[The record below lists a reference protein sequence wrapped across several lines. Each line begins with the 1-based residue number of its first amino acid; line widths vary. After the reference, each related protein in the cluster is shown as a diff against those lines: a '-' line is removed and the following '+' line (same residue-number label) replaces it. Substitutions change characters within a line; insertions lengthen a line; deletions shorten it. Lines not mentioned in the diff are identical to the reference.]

1 MKKALLLRMKKMNAT
16 PSMMK
21 AAEQDEAKYRGGYL
35 SGDTKGYHY
44 GRYIRSTIQWGILK
58 VSIFLPEYMKA
69 GGKLPVYEVYVDK
82 EKEKFLTYDCFQK
95 KWLTAKLDNLQWPR
109 YVYYSYD
116 YFCSEGTYMQIKR
129 YLDTKQGGYAG
140 LFEYQLKVREEE
152 LKRKHRRETDPW
164 DLELS
169 QTKPL
174 PEDWNQWIRKVG
186 IPHYFIF
193 YNYVKRGA
201 KKGYCSYCEKEVP
214 IKNPRHNKV
223 GKCPKCGHEIT
234 FKAIGRMGSFHT
246 PTVPM
251 YLIQRCDTGFM
262 VREFLGHSSYY
273 RGEYMNPHY
282 STWEVRRALF
292 DKNGKSV
299 SAYNWGVYKQQHAR
313 WIKNNVCY
321 PRSIKYY
328 WEMGKIY
335 GKSLPALFKD
345 ELKVTGLQEYLQK
358 NPVTDPEMYLAFYKA
373 VPLLEKLVKADMSDM
388 VTEYFNN
395 PSDYVTR

>member
-1 MKKALLLRMKKMNAT
+1 
-16 PSMMK
+16 
-21 AAEQDEAKYRGGYL
+21 
-35 SGDTKGYHY
+35 
-44 GRYIRSTIQWGILK
+44 
-58 VSIFLPEYMKA
+58 
-69 GGKLPVYEVYVDK
+69 
-82 EKEKFLTYDCFQK
+82 
-95 KWLTAKLDNLQWPR
+95 
-109 YVYYSYD
+109 
-116 YFCSEGTYMQIKR
+116 
-129 YLDTKQGGYAG
+129 
-140 LFEYQLKVREEE
+140 
-152 LKRKHRRETDPW
+152 
-164 DLELS
+164 
-169 QTKPL
+169 
-174 PEDWNQWIRKVG
+174 
-186 IPHYFIF
+186 
-193 YNYVKRGA
+193 
-201 KKGYCSYCEKEVP
+201 
-214 IKNPRHNKV
+214 
-223 GKCPKCGHEIT
+223 
-234 FKAIGRMGSFHT
+234 
-246 PTVPM
+246 M

-395 PSDYVTR
+395 PSDYINFFQNNEEPSLIKALGIDSPRKAVEIEEDADAEKLFKKIAPDLASKAAKNKKGKKSRNAADDED